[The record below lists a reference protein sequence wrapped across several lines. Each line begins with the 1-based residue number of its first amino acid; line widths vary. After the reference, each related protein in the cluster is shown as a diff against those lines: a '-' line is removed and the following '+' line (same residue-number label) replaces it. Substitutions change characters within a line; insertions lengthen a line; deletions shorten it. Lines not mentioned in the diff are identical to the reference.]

1 MAKYAIE
8 DVVPHDHPMILID
21 SIQSYAE
28 TTAVCQ
34 VKITEDVNFYDS
46 ALNGVPAYVGVE
58 YMAQSIAAFA
68 NANERD
74 QGKEVALGFLVS
86 SRKYQ
91 ASEPVFKLGEELTVN
106 VERLYKED
114 NGLSVFDCQILVDEQ
129 VRVDA
134 TINVF
139 QPDEPEAF
147 IKEQTK

>member
-8 DVVPHDHPMILID
+8 EVVPHDHPMILLD
-21 SIQSYAE
+21 SIESY
-28 TTAVCQ
+28 TDNTAVCQ
-34 VKITEDVNFYDS
+34 VKITPDVNFYDTQL
-46 ALNGVPAYVGVE
+46 AGVPAYVGVE

-86 SRKYQ
+86 SRKYKAIQ
-91 ASEPVFKLGEELTVN
+91 PSFKLDELLTVQ

-129 VRVDA
+129 VRVEA

-147 IKEQTK
+147 IKEQTQ